1 MCSTNIS
8 SMDGTH
14 GYVVE
19 GDQVKISVDVT
30 STARIGSD
38 VQFSIGCRMSNEI
51 SNSVTGIC
59 TLHSIGNQMCST
71 HVTANSVQRHHTI
84 QCTVEV
90 AFRNF
95 GTSQSLEICSSP
107 MYDVHC
113 EYVIPCPYVIIV
125 FVGS

>member
-19 GDQVKISVDVT
+19 GDQVEISVDLNY
-30 STARIGSD
+30 TARNGSN

-51 SNSVTGIC
+51 SNSVAGIC
-59 TLHSIGNQMCST
+59 TLHSIGNQVCSAR
-71 HVTANSVQRHHTI
+71 VTANSVQRNRTI

-95 GTSQSLEICSSP
+95 GISRSLETCSSP
-107 MYDVHC
+107 TYDVHC
-113 EYVIPCPYVIIV
+113 E
-125 FVGS
+125 